1 MTTTKIH
8 KSRVGIV
15 SDLHLGV
22 HTNSAAWHTI
32 AINWAKWLR
41 AEFKRNNIQDI
52 LFCGDWHHNR
62 SEISVSTLQV
72 SSDILEIFKEFNII
86 AIVGNHDIYYK
97 HRTDVNSLSIFN
109 GRNNI
114 TIVNSVLT
122 LEAFDRTITFC
133 PWNTS
138 VNDIPKSDVVLGHF
152 EIETFKMN
160 AFKVCEEGLTIS
172 ELIKKA
178 PLIISGHFHLRHEK
192 KFEAGTILYVGN
204 PFQMDFG
211 DAGNEK
217 GYYILDLDNL
227 EYTFTPNT
235 QSPKYIKIQ
244 LSELITYGSITR
256 EVKDLIRNNI
266 VKLKIDKNISL
277 EDLNILTTCLNQLQ
291 PQTLVI
297 EYDLNFNKIHS
308 SEIDKDLSGIDI
320 PQAVLEF
327 VNLLDIEDKKDI
339 IDYTLELYTKCT
351 A

>member
-1 MTTTKIH
+1 
-8 KSRVGIV
+8 
-15 SDLHLGV
+15 
-22 HTNSAAWHTI
+22 
-32 AINWAKWLR
+32 
-41 AEFKRNNIQDI
+41 
-52 LFCGDWHHNR
+52 
-62 SEISVSTLQV
+62 
-72 SSDILEIFKEFNII
+72 
-86 AIVGNHDIYYK
+86 
-97 HRTDVNSLSIFN
+97 
-109 GRNNI
+109 
-114 TIVNSVLT
+114 
-122 LEAFDRTITFC
+122 
-133 PWNTS
+133 
-138 VNDIPKSDVVLGHF
+138 
-152 EIETFKMN
+152 
-160 AFKVCEEGLTIS
+160 
-172 ELIKKA
+172 
-178 PLIISGHFHLRHEK
+178 
-192 KFEAGTILYVGN
+192 
-204 PFQMDFG
+204 MDFG

-244 LSELITYGSITR
+244 LSELIAYGNITL
-256 EVKDLIRNNI
+256 EVKELIRNNI